1 MKKNVGGFDRVWRLV
16 GGAILALIGA
26 AALVG
31 VVSIGVVPAAVMVVL
46 GGVFF
51 TTGSSRS
58 ASSTDSWESTPPTE
72 NRRSPAEG
80 PRSPRNGRTDRPIH
94 FSTGYTRYRRR
105 SRQPTTASRALLP
118 RPSDVRWRVSRGN
131 DGSGAHARR
140 HDDGGDL
147 PKLLRLAWPLV
158 LGNLLQTVYNLADM
172 FWVGRVSSD
181 AVAAVSLMFPLSWL
195 FVSTAMGI
203 TAATIA
209 LVSPVR
215 RCRRRPHRRPRR
227 RPDDPAHARRL
238 ERPRRPRIRRPA
250 AAALP

>member
-1 MKKNVGGFDRVWRLV
+1 
-16 GGAILALIGA
+16 
-26 AALVG
+26 
-31 VVSIGVVPAAVMVVL
+31 
-46 GGVFF
+46 
-51 TTGSSRS
+51 
-58 ASSTDSWESTPPTE
+58 
-72 NRRSPAEG
+72 
-80 PRSPRNGRTDRPIH
+80 
-94 FSTGYTRYRRR
+94 
-105 SRQPTTASRALLP
+105 LP

-209 LVSPVR
+209 LVSQYVGAGDDRTP
-215 RCRRRPHRRPRR
+215 PTASSPRR
-227 RPDDPAHARRL
+227 SCSRSPSRASSPSSDTPPGGRCS
-238 ERPRRPRIRRPA
+238 P
-250 AAALP
+250 